1 MLRGTKICLLTT
13 IVSVALLCPKMSSAT
28 IANTAVGVIKRPDKV
43 VAKDGS
49 GDYTTIQAAIDAAP
63 AGRDQFYIILIRKG
77 VYKELINIP
86 KGKNFIYLKGEGAA
100 NTILTFDNSARKLAA
115 NGKEYGTFG
124 SSSTYILGDNFKAED
139 LTFENSSGTTGGQ
152 ALAISVSGD
161 RAAFRNCS
169 FLGHQDTF
177 YAAGNTIQYFKNCFI
192 AGTVDF
198 IFGASTAYFEDCTL
212 HSIAAGYLTAAS
224 TPQGQKYGYVFS
236 KCKLTAEQSLAKSK
250 VYLGRPWRPYANVVF
265 LNCDMGE
272 HIRPE
277 GWHNWGKVENEK
289 TAFYAE
295 YNSKGNGFQSEKRVP
310 WSKLLTPV
318 EVKEYT
324 KIKILGNWAPF

>member
-1 MLRGTKICLLTT
+1 MFEKTRICLFIIIALTMFDAKMA
-13 IVSVALLCPKMSSAT
+13 VATSFA
-28 IANTAVGVIKRPDKV
+28 KRPDKI

-49 GDYTTIQAAIDAAP
+49 GDYTTVQAAIDAAP
-63 AGRDQFYIILIRKG
+63 AGRNQFYTILIKKG
-77 VYKELINIP
+77 IYKELINIP
-86 KGKNFIYLKGEGAA
+86 KGKNFISLKGEGAA
-100 NTILTFDNSARKLAA
+100 NTILTFDNSARKLDA

-124 SSSTYILGDNFKAED
+124 SSSVYVLADNFKAED
-139 LTFENSSGTTGGQ
+139 LAFENSSGTTGGQ
-152 ALAISVSGD
+152 ALAISVTGD
-161 RAAFRNCS
+161 KAAFKNCR

-177 YAAGNTIQYFKNCFI
+177 YAGGNTIQYFKNCFI

-198 IFGASTAYFEDCTL
+198 IFGASIAYFEDCTL
-212 HSIAAGYLTAAS
+212 HSVAAGYLTAAS

-236 KCKLTAEQSLAKSK
+236 KCKLTAEPSLAKNK

-265 LNCDMGE
+265 INCDMGA

-295 YNSKGNGFQSEKRVP
+295 YQSKGKGYQKDKRVG
-310 WSKLLTPV
+310 WAKELTDL
-318 EVKEYT
+318 EASEYT
-324 KIKILGNWAPF
+324 KKKVLGDWKPF

>member
-1 MLRGTKICLLTT
+1 MERKKRTCLLIT
-13 IVSVALLCPKMSSAT
+13 IVLLSTFYVQIAIAT
-28 IANTAVGVIKRPDKV
+28 NFADKPDKT

-49 GDYTTIQAAIDAAP
+49 GDYKTIQSAIDAAP
-63 AGRDQFYIILIRKG
+63 AGRNHHYTIFIKKG
-77 VYKELINIP
+77 VYKELINIS
-86 KGKNFIYLKGEGAA
+86 KEKSFIFLKGEGAGI
-100 NTILTFDNSARKLAA
+100 TVLTFDNSARKLQV

-124 SSSTYILGDNFKAED
+124 SSSVYVLGDNFFAED

-152 ALAISVSGD
+152 ALAISLSGD
-161 RAAFRNCS
+161 RAAFKNCG

-177 YAAGNTIQYFKNCFI
+177 YASGNTIQYFKNCFI

-198 IFGASTAYFEDCTL
+198 IFGASTAYFEDCTI
-212 HSIAAGYLTAAS
+212 HSISAGYVTAAS
-224 TPQGQKYGYVFS
+224 TPEGQKYGYVFS
-236 KCKLTAEQSLAKSK
+236 KCKLTADPSLSTDK

-265 LNCDMGE
+265 LDCDMGE

-295 YNSKGNGFQSEKRVP
+295 YQSKGKGDQQAKRVS
-310 WSKLLTPV
+310 WAKELTDLQASA
-318 EVKEYT
+318 YT
-324 KIKILGNWAPF
+324 KEKVLGNWKPF